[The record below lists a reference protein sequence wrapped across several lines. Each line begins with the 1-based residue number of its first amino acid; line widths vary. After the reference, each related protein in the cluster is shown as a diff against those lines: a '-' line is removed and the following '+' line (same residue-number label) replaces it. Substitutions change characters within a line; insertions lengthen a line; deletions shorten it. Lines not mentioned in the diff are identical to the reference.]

1 VTSAALTHFS
11 APVRE
16 WVERAFGEPT
26 PEEWLPEALDA
37 LAEFVRGFR
46 SGPRRLTLSA

>member
-11 APVRE
+11 APVLGSAIE
-16 WVERAFGEPT
+16 NLLVE
-26 PEEWLPEALDA
+26 
-37 LAEFVRGFR
+37 RGFR

>member
-11 APVRE
+11 PPVRE
-16 WVERAFGEPT
+16 WFERWDGEPVLGSAI
-26 PEEWLPEALDA
+26 EDLLVE
-37 LAEFVRGFR
+37 RGFR